1 MFFVLSKLLD
11 VLLSPLCWALV
22 LLALAIP
29 FRRNGLRHEKR
40 RRLFG
45 ALGLGILVLFGNG
58 PVSNALLYRL
68 EHAVPSSQHDDV
80 VYDAVILLG
89 GVTDEI
95 VTFEEGQPAYNDNVE
110 RLVMTQRLLTDGKAK
125 FAIVSGAAVEPK
137 YEAIG
142 EARYLARQL
151 GEWGIAP
158 ERVIVEDKAR
168 NTRENAVY
176 SEEIVRGRGFSRVL
190 VVTSAFHMARSR
202 ECFEA
207 VGMHPDYLPVDYRAH
222 ERPLDWGTL
231 LPRAK
236 FLSVSEGAIHE
247 WFGRWIYRVRGYGKP
262 VS

>member
-1 MFFVLSKLLD
+1 MFFFLSKLLD
-11 VLLSPLCWALV
+11 VFLSPLCWAIV

-29 FRRNGLRHEKR
+29 LRRNGLRHENR
-40 RRLFG
+40 RRLCG
-45 ALGLGILVLFGNG
+45 ALALGILVLFGSG
-58 PVSNALLYRL
+58 PVANALLFRL
-68 EHAVPSSQHDDV
+68 EHSAPSSFHDDV

-89 GVTDEI
+89 GVTDDI

-110 RLVMTQRLLTDGKAK
+110 RLVMTHRLLADGKAK
-125 FAIVSGAAVEPK
+125 FAIVSGAAVSPK
-137 YEAIG
+137 YEAVG

-151 GEWGIAP
+151 EEWGIAP
-158 ERVIVEDKAR
+158 SRVIVEDRAR
-168 NTRENAVY
+168 NTHENAVY
-176 SEEIVRGRGFSRVL
+176 SEEIVRARGLSRVL

-202 ECFEA
+202 ECFAA
-207 VGMHPDYLPVDYRAH
+207 VGMQADYLPVDYRAH
-222 ERPLDWGTL
+222 ERPFDLGL